1 MNRDLRKFARQTNVQ
16 LIGGGLLG
24 LFILGDGLILFFY
37 GLPAA
42 IFGLLC
48 IILGLIP
55 IVMIYPNSTSDI
67 FCQQFHSGTVMIVTE
82 LT

>member
-55 IVMIYPNSTSDI
+55 IVMIYAVFVLIDW
-67 FCQQFHSGTVMIVTE
+67 IVKNARRE
-82 LT
+82 